1 MKSRNALMI
10 GLIGALLLTGC
21 GTAADSKQ
29 AEETDEVASSSSLTE
44 TSSVAEAASEIE
56 TSSDTEDGTEENAE
70 AESSTEEESETAE
83 EQDPMLAIPTVSGE
97 FSLED
102 CVKLGEYKGL
112 DLTMDVEP
120 VADEDLDSYLE
131 YMVQPVEID
140 DPDAA
145 VQEGDIVNIDYEGKL
160 NGEPFDGGTS
170 QGFDLEIGSGSFI
183 PGFEDGVIGMKAGE
197 TKDLDLT
204 FPESYVEN
212 LAGKDVVFTVT
223 VNAIKQMP
231 VMDDAWVQ
239 EYTGG
244 KTSTL
249 EEFREATRQDMEKQQ
264 KEYAEDTMKSDAWQ
278 KILDGAEVLAFPEE
292 YLTESADAFD
302 EYVSGEAKMYEMELE
317 EYLEQ
322 MGMTQEDYENYR
334 DSATRNDA
342 KNRLVLEALIEAEGV
357 TKDSQEF
364 KDAAAELEEMY
375 GMSEQELRE
384 SYGEDSIDQYIYSDV
399 LMDKVISYANV
410 TEKTAGEE

>member
-1 MKSRNALMI
+1 MKSRNVLMI

-44 TSSVAEAASEIE
+44 TSSVTEAASEIE

-83 EQDPMLAIPTVSGE
+83 EQDPMLAVPTVSGE

-197 TKDLDLT
+197 TKDLNLT

-249 EEFREATRQDMEKQQ
+249 EEFREATRQDMEEQQ
-264 KEYAEDTMKSDAWQ
+264 KEYAEDMMKSDAWQ

-334 DSATRNDA
+334 DSATRNDV

>member
-249 EEFREATRQDMEKQQ
+249 EEFREATRQDMEEQQ
-264 KEYAEDTMKSDAWQ
+264 KEYAEDMMKSDAWQ

-364 KDAAAELEEMY
+364 KDAAAKLEEMY